1 MNRRFR
7 VLVLVLLTAV
17 LFLSAAIANLAYSGS
32 GSQSKKPNE
41 QTPESGSAVKLYVQN
56 GLWGAR
62 SASGRVLIEPTWY
75 YLRAMSDSVLI
86 ARRNDGREDRFGL
99 LRTNGEQLIP
109 FLYNSFDPKNA
120 DLWVASLTE
129 NGVPKYHLYRADG
142 TRWINRSWDS
152 VSVSGNEL
160 TVTEG
165 ESTYTGTLSEKE
177 GRIIW
182 SDWRAVFPVGLYK
195 LTMNFGQDALRTL
208 PAEDVLTHLGSACAA
223 YLEYLFI
230 TREAPE
236 DAKISAEHSSE
247 IRAAHEYAG
256 CQFKDAE
263 ITRISVQQTETFPV
277 YTVWMIAQYQE
288 LNSAGEAQTVRTG
301 MTLRISRNAMGEY
314 TYFGFT
320 DARTAASGGA
330 SHI

>member
-17 LFLSAAIANLAYSGS
+17 LLLSAAIANLAYSGS
-32 GSQSKKPNE
+32 GNQGKKPNE
-41 QTPESGSAVKLYVQN
+41 ETPESGSAVTLYVQN

-62 SASGRVLIEPTWY
+62 SKSGRVLIEPTWY

-99 LRTNGEQLIP
+99 LRTNGEQLVP
-109 FLYNSFDPKNA
+109 FLYNAFEQKET

-129 NGVPKYHLYRADG
+129 NGVPKYHLYHSDG

-152 VSVSGNEL
+152 VSLAGDAL

-165 ESTYTGTLSEKE
+165 ESTYTGRLSAQA

-182 SDWRAVFPVGLYK
+182 DDWHAVFPVGLYK
-195 LTMNFGQDALRTL
+195 LTMNLDAQRLRAL
-208 PAEDVLTHLGSACAA
+208 PAEDVLTHLGAASAE

-236 DAKISAEHSSE
+236 DARISAENSSE
-247 IRAAHEYAG
+247 IRAAHAYAG
-256 CQFKDAE
+256 CQLKEAD

-277 YTVWMIAQYQE
+277 YTVWMIVQYHE
-288 LNSAGEAQTVRTG
+288 LNSSGEAQTVRTG
-301 MTLRISRNAMGEY
+301 MTLRISRNAMGDY

-320 DARTAASGGA
+320 DARTAASGNA
-330 SHI
+330 S